1 MKTFFVKKDFD
12 VEVLKGP
19 AGIFQV
25 ISILDDQGNDLS
37 GKIGSGLFFET
48 DEKLIRYLRENAE
61 VDGSEEIRIVEDN

>member
-1 MKTFFVKKDFD
+1 MKTYFVKKDFD

-25 ISILDDQGNDLS
+25 ISIQDDQGNDLS

-48 DEKLIRYLRENAE
+48 DEMLIRYLRENADL
-61 VDGSEEIRIVEDN
+61 DGNEEIRILEDN